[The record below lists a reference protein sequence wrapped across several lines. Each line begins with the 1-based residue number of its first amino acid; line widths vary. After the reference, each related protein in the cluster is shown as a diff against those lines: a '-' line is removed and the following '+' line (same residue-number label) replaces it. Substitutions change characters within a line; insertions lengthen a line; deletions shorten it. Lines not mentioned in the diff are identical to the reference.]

1 MLFPFI
7 KNIKN
12 KQIGIET
19 LRKLNAFLLKYR
31 IVRVGIL
38 VLTFFLFF
46 SAYILSPVTLE
57 ESVTLT
63 ISPETTTSEIAELLK
78 HKGVIRS
85 ATLFKCYAVL
95 FNIDE
100 KLKAGTYIFEGT
112 QTFSKVAAEL
122 QKGSTKL
129 ITFTVPEGYTMEQIA
144 ELLSDKG
151 CIKKEDFFK
160 AVEGMKFKFPYTDQL
175 PKGKQNL
182 EGFLFPDTYKIPDY
196 YSAED
201 IIQMMLN
208 RFVEIYSPQYEKRA
222 RELGISTLEVI
233 TLASIIEREAQK
245 PEERPIIAAVFHNRL
260 NKGMKLESCATVQYA
275 LGEVKP
281 VLTLE
286 DLKVQSPYNTYI
298 NEGLPPGPIC
308 SPGEA
313 SIKAALYPADVPY
326 YYFVA
331 KKDRSHVFSRT
342 YEEHLKAKENNRS
355 S

>member
-1 MLFPFI
+1 MLFPSV

-12 KQIGIET
+12 RLIESKT
-19 LRKLNAFLLKYR
+19 LGKLNFLLKNR
-31 IVRVGIL
+31 IGRIKVL
-38 VLTFFLFF
+38 VLAFSLLF
-46 SAYILSPVTLE
+46 SVYILSPVTLK

-63 ISPETTTSEIAELLK
+63 ISPKTTTSEIAELLK
-78 HKGVIRS
+78 EKGVIRS
-85 ATLFKCYAVL
+85 ATLFKIYAVL
-95 FNIDE
+95 SNIDE
-100 KLKAGTYIFEGT
+100 KLKAGTYVFEGA
-112 QTFSKVAAEL
+112 QTVSKVAAEL

-129 ITFTVPEGYTMEQIA
+129 ITFTVPEGYTLEQIA
-144 ELLSDKG
+144 QLLSDKG
-151 CIKKEDFFK
+151 HIKKEDFFK
-160 AVEGMKFKFPYTDQL
+160 AMEETKFKFPYIDEL
-175 PKGKQNL
+175 PAGEKSL
-182 EGFLFPDTYKIPDY
+182 EGFLFPDTYKIPEY

-208 RFVEIYSPQYEKRA
+208 RFVEVYSPQYEKRA
-222 RELGISTLEVI
+222 RELGISTLEII

-281 VLTLE
+281 ILTLE

-342 YEEHLKAKENNRS
+342 YEEHLKAKEDNRS